1 MDATVILLSFHLCV
15 IVVVMESKTIDIN
28 RKTINSRRWRKEG
41 YDPRG
46 DGKTRNTFGNQYGLL
61 SIEICDFKF
70 LQPICVSI
78 FIILMFG

>member
-1 MDATVILLSFHLCV
+1 MH
-15 IVVVMESKTIDIN
+15 IN

-61 SIEICDFKF
+61 SIKICDLKF
-70 LQPICVSI
+70 SSTVCVGV
-78 FIILMFG
+78 FISECLDTYVPKSYEKYLVKTTKVI